1 MQALRLARCVRENKR
16 NEGKEVFDMTKVI
29 LVGCNGRMGQMI
41 TGLAAEDE
49 EIEIIAGVDIAD
61 NRINSYPVFTDIKDC
76 EAKADAIIDFSSSK
90 GIEKVIDYAVDR
102 QIPLVECSTGLS
114 EEQTAYL
121 QEEIGRA
128 HV

>member
-1 MQALRLARCVRENKR
+1 
-16 NEGKEVFDMTKVI
+16 MTKVI

-90 GIEKVIDYAVDR
+90 GRRRVSGHADLHYLDVWADRTRLQTVSRIFYSAFPWLYAR
-102 QIPLVECSTGLS
+102 GQ
-114 EEQTAYL
+114 
-121 QEEIGRA
+121 R
-128 HV
+128 